1 LRNSDNDDA
10 FKIVGLYQWG
20 LDNWKTR
27 FQWYAGLGLGLVT
40 WTNNNKNHGYEDG
53 AFLLMA
59 GDIGSEYSFDIPLLL
74 SLDFRPEVF
83 FGNNYRYNNYGTD
96 IALSIRYQL

>member
-1 LRNSDNDDA
+1 
-10 FKIVGLYQWG
+10 
-20 LDNWKTR
+20 
-27 FQWYAGLGLGLVT
+27 
-40 WTNNNKNHGYEDG
+40 
-53 AFLLMA
+53 MA

-96 IALSIRYQL
+96 IA